1 MAKKRTNR
9 RIQEV
14 TLMPKILGTDH
25 LDALANKPLSTVRSE
40 RPYKS
45 KFVDALDFYGAYRG
59 VKEKQTRITFDVL
72 RRMAKACEP
81 MSAIVQLRCNQVG
94 AFAKLPR
101 YESDTGFRITTRDP
115 DQKIRKTEEEEISK
129 IQKFLMRTGFERNPE
144 RRDNLDTFLRKITRD
159 SLVLDAYAFEIVPGK
174 NAKKNPISEI
184 WAVDG
189 ATIRLA
195 EEEFYQANI
204 YPEDAGDICY
214 IQEIDGR
221 VTAEYTLEELAYGVR
236 NPQTDVDANGY
247 GVSELE
253 MAINLVTSILYAEQ
267 YNRSYFSN
275 NSTPRGIIS
284 ILGNYSPDDLE
295 SFKRHWRAQ
304 LEGPSNAWRTPMM
317 AMEQGQG
324 IQFIP
329 LDQKGNRDME
339 YSKWLEFLVL
349 CLCALYQTN
358 PEELGFS
365 NLGDGGKQALSESSP
380 EAAIEKGEDK
390 GLAPLLMNVAATLNH
405 NVIEV
410 LNEDFSLEFA
420 GIGNEDKMRKQQYF
434 TNWLNAGV
442 LTVNEVRETAL
453 DMKPIKEEWAEEAP
467 AQATLYQAWAMKKQQ
482 EQAALMPGPGTAGG
496 PMMPPNNVLGQHPME
511 GDDKQPGGEVPPKPN
526 FGKAPGQGN
535 PGMGQPPQGA
545 SPKPNFAPPAAPKPP
560 SGPKP
565 FGKSLVE
572 DGDVFEFTI
581 EEE

>member
-1 MAKKRTNR
+1 MARRHGR

-14 TLMPKILGTDH
+14 TLRPQFLPMDH
-25 LDALANKPLSTVRSE
+25 LQALQNKPLSTVASD

-59 VKEKQTRITFDVL
+59 VKDKHTRITFDML
-72 RRMAKACEP
+72 RRMAKSCEP
-81 MSAIVQLRCNQVG
+81 MAAIVQLRCNQVG

-115 DQKIRKTEEEEISK
+115 DQKIKKTEEEEIK
-129 IQKFLMRTGFERNPE
+129 KLEKFIMRTGFERNPE
-144 RRDNLDTFLRKITRD
+144 RRDNFDSFLRKVTRD
-159 SLVLDAYAFEIVPGK
+159 SLILDAYAFEIVPGK
-174 NAKKNPISEI
+174 NSKKNPISEL

-195 EEEFYQANI
+195 EEEFYKPNI
-204 YPEDAGDICY
+204 YPEDNGKIAF

-221 VTAEYTLEELAYGVR
+221 ICAEYTLEELAYGIR
-236 NPQTDVDANGY
+236 NPQTDVEANGY

-253 MAINLVTSILYAEQ
+253 MAVNLITSILYAEQ

-295 SFKRHWRAQ
+295 AFKRHWRAQ

-317 AMEQGQG
+317 AMEAGQG
-324 IQFIP
+324 INFIP

-358 PEELGFS
+358 PEELGFN
-365 NLGDGGKQALSESSP
+365 NLGDSGGKALSEASP

-410 LNEDFSLEFA
+410 LNEDFSFEFA
-420 GIGNEDKMRKQQYF
+420 GIGNEDKMAKQKYF
-434 TNWLNAGV
+434 TTWLEAGV
-442 LTVNEVRETAL
+442 LRVNEVRVQAL
-453 DMKPIKEEWAEEAP
+453 DLKPIDEEWAEDAP
-467 AQATLYQAWAMKKQQ
+467 ANATLYQAWAMQKQMDQ
-482 EQAALMPGPGTAGG
+482 QAAMPGPATAGG
-496 PMMPPNNVLGQHPME
+496 PMMPPNGMLGQQGQD
-511 GDDKQPGGEVPPKPN
+511 GDDNNGGEESPPKPN
-526 FGKAPGQGN
+526 FGPNPGQGK
-535 PGMGQPPQGA
+535 PGFGQPPQGTT
-545 SPKPNFAPPAAPKPP
+545 PKLNSAPPTNKPP
-560 SGPKP
+560 SPKP
-565 FGKSLVE
+565 FGKSLVND
-572 DGDVFEFTI
+572 DGSVLEIYI

>member
-1 MAKKRTNR
+1 MPRNRRNR

-14 TLMPKILGTDH
+14 SLQPKILGTDH
-25 LDALANKPLSTVRSE
+25 FDTLRNMPLSTTRSD

-45 KFVDALDFYGAYRG
+45 KFVDSLDFYGAYRG
-59 VKEKQTRITFDVL
+59 IKDKHTRISFDVL
-72 RRMAKACEP
+72 RRMAKGCEP
-81 MSAIVQLRCNQVG
+81 MAAIVQLRCNQVG

-101 YESDTGFRITTRDP
+101 YESDTGFRITTREP
-115 DQKIRKTEEEEISK
+115 QQKIRKTEEEEIK
-129 IQKFLMRTGFERNPE
+129 RLQKFLMRTGFERNPE
-144 RRDNLDTFLRKITRD
+144 RRDTLDTLLRKITRD
-159 SLVLDAYAFEIVPGK
+159 SLILDAYAIEVVPGK
-174 NAKKNPISEI
+174 NARKNPISEI

-195 EEEFYQANI
+195 EEEFYQTNI
-204 YPEDAGDICY
+204 YPEDQGRIAY
-214 IQEIDGR
+214 VQEIDGR
-221 VTAEYTLEELAYGVR
+221 ITAEYTHEELAYGIR
-236 NPQTDVDANGY
+236 NPQTDVEANGY

-253 MAINLVTSILYAEQ
+253 MAINLITSILYAEQ

-295 SFKRHWRAQ
+295 AFKRHWRAQ

-317 AMEQGQG
+317 AMDAGQG
-324 IQFIP
+324 INFIP

-365 NLGDGGKQALSESSP
+365 NLGDGGGKAALSESSP

-390 GLAPLLMNVAATLNH
+390 GLAPLLMNVANTLNT
-405 NVIEV
+405 NVIER
-410 LNEDFSLEFA
+410 LNEDLILEFA

-442 LTVNEVRETAL
+442 LLVNEVREQAL
-453 DMKPIKEEWAEEAP
+453 DMKPIKEDWAEDAP
-467 AQATLYQAWAMKKQQ
+467 ANATLYQAWAMGKQQ

-496 PMMPPNNVLGQHPME
+496 PMQPPNAMLGQPGMP
-511 GDDKQPGGEVPPKPN
+511 GDDKQPGAQGPPKPN
-526 FGKAPGQGN
+526 FGDKPGQEKAPN
-535 PGMGQPPQGA
+535 FTPPPGA
-545 SPKPNFAPPAAPKPP
+545 TPKPNFSPSPAVP
-560 SGPKP
+560 SSPKP
-565 FGKSLVE
+565 FGKSLDADE
-572 DGDVFEFTI
+572 WDLEIFF